1 MARVVSSKVMKSASL
16 NLTGMSDKS
25 RIDLNQEDVMSI
37 LHGLTIT
44 PTTNSSASLNP
55 ISSPSY
61 VWERESPKPYALE
74 GVIEQIKSIF
84 NVGKEVEG
92 WSVKYYAPAQK
103 NEKGKPVENELR
115 IPPVEKGL
123 GGRFVIVVGTKEVPT
138 LEVAVGSSGAE
149 NQYLM
154 MDGDCIYLKITICPV
169 LNVVFSNRHSE
180 KLAPRK
186 GFREMIIKKNPFGRH
201 VFVVDAHVSMGAI
214 ANKVKTELIGITSE
228 ETVERM
234 FNRSETA
241 SDKVAKAAAAK
252 ADSTLEKLN
261 EVSSDISGE
270 ISESKIEKE

>member
-16 NLTGMSDKS
+16 NLSGMCDKS
-25 RIDLNQEDVMSI
+25 RIDLNQEDVTSI
-37 LHGLTIT
+37 LHGLTLV
-44 PTTNSSASLNP
+44 PTTNISTSMNI
-55 ISSPSY
+55 ISSPNY
-61 VWERESPKPYALE
+61 VWDKDSKKPYALE

-92 WSVKYYAPAQK
+92 WSVKYYGPPQK
-103 NEKGKPVENELR
+103 NEKGKPSEDELR

-123 GGRFVIVVGTKEVPT
+123 GGRFVIIVGTKEVPK

-154 MDGDCIYLKITICPV
+154 MDGDCMYLKITICPV

-201 VFVVDAHVSMGAI
+201 VFVIDAHVSMGAI
-214 ANKVKTELIGITSE
+214 ANKVKSELIGIASE

-234 FNRSETA
+234 FNRSESA
-241 SDKVAKAAAAK
+241 SDKVAKAASVKIDSKEISEEIK
-252 ADSTLEKLN
+252 A
-261 EVSSDISGE
+261 DISGE

>member
-1 MARVVSSKVMKSASL
+1 MSRVVSSKQIKQASL
-16 NLTGMSDKS
+16 NLSGMCDKS
-25 RIDLNQEDVMSI
+25 RIDLNQEDVTSI
-37 LHGLTIT
+37 LHGLTLTHT
-44 PTTNSSASLNP
+44 PNSSASLHT
-55 ISSPSY
+55 ISSPNY
-61 VWERESPKPYALE
+61 TWEKESTKPYALE

-92 WSVKYYAPAQK
+92 WSVKYYGPAQK
-103 NEKGKPVENELR
+103 NEKGKPVEEELR
-115 IPPVEKGL
+115 IPPVEKGM
-123 GGRFVIVVGTKEVPT
+123 GGRFVIIVGTKEVPK

-154 MDGDCIYLKITICPV
+154 MEGDCIYLKLTICPV
-169 LNVVFSNRHSE
+169 LNIVFSNRHSE

-234 FNRSETA
+234 FNRSESA

-252 ADSTLEKLN
+252 PDSTLEKIN
-261 EVSSDISGE
+261 EISEEIKAE